1 MNLWQQDKVT
11 AQTARA
17 VIAQCK
23 RNVPRLLEKYET
35 IDKEPKRTKLAEVVR
50 RTRQVLEVAMR
61 PCREL
66 PAVSA
71 WEASF
76 AQTCFRYNSLVLDGP
91 SKMGKTLFCRSRS
104 LGSGELLELD
114 CAGADTPDLTAF
126 EFGRHTMILCD
137 EASSSMVLRYKKL
150 FQASASYCVLGSSK
164 TNCHAYEVWPHAVK
178 FVVASNRWKAEL
190 DKFPAEDS
198 SWLCANS
205 VYVYVDRPLW
215 VGAA

>member
-1 MNLWQQDKVT
+1 
-11 AQTARA
+11 
-17 VIAQCK
+17 
-23 RNVPRLLEKYET
+23 
-35 IDKEPKRTKLAEVVR
+35 
-50 RTRQVLEVAMR
+50 MR

-164 TNCHAYEVWPHAVK
+164 MNCHAYEVWPHAVK

-205 VYVYVDRPLW
+205 VYVYLDRLLW

>member
-1 MNLWQQDKVT
+1 
-11 AQTARA
+11 
-17 VIAQCK
+17 
-23 RNVPRLLEKYET
+23 
-35 IDKEPKRTKLAEVVR
+35 
-50 RTRQVLEVAMR
+50 MR

-164 TNCHAYEVWPHAVK
+164 MNCHAYEVWPHAVK

-190 DKFPAEDS
+190 DKFSAEDS